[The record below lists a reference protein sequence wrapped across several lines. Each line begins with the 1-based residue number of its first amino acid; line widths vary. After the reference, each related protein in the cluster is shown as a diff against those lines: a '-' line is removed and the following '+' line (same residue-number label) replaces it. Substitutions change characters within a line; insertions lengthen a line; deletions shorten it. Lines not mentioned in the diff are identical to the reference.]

1 MAEFL
6 VLQHEPMEGPGT
18 IADEIRSAGHTVRI
32 IRIDQKE
39 KVPADPAPFAG
50 LVVMGGTMGVYDQG
64 KLAHLKEE
72 IELLEKAVKM
82 EKPVLGICLGAQLL
96 AAAAGTEVKPGEKE
110 IGWFPV
116 HKMPDACKDPVLRR
130 LPENFH
136 ALMWHGDHFPL
147 PKGAVHLLGTQKC
160 ACAGFRM
167 GKKAYGLV
175 PHLEMTAAMIDEMVS
190 ASRKELAAAQVE
202 PAQILE
208 DSSEYAEP
216 TEELARTMWKAWVG
230 LVSLS

>member
-1 MAEFL
+1 MSKYL
-6 VLQHEPMEGPGT
+6 ILQHEPIEGPGT
-18 IADEIRSAGHTVRI
+18 IAEEIRLAGHAVRT
-32 IRIDQKE
+32 IRLDLKE
-39 KVPADPAPFAG
+39 KVPTDPALFAG
-50 LVVMGGTMGVYDQG
+50 LVVMGGTMGVYDQS
-64 KLAHLKEE
+64 KFPYLKDE
-72 IELLEKAVKM
+72 IVLLGKAVKA

-96 AAAAGTEVKPGEKE
+96 AASLGAEVKAGEKE

-130 LPENFH
+130 LPENFP

-147 PKGAVHLLGTQKC
+147 PAGAVHLLSTQKC
-160 ACAGFRM
+160 ACAGFRF

-175 PHLEMTAAMIDEMVS
+175 PHLEMTAAMVDEMVS
-190 ASRKELAAAQVE
+190 ASRRELAAAQVE

-216 TEELARTMWKAWVG
+216 AEELARTMWKAWLG
-230 LVSLS
+230 LAI

>member
-18 IADEIRSAGHTVRI
+18 IADEVRAAGHTVRTV
-32 IRIDQKE
+32 RLDQKE
-39 KVPADPAPFAG
+39 KVPSDPSPFGG
-50 LVVMGGTMGVYDQG
+50 LVVMGGTMGVSDQE
-64 KLAHLKEE
+64 KLPYLKEE
-72 IELLEKAVKM
+72 IALLGKAVKAD
-82 EKPVLGICLGAQLL
+82 KPVLGICLGAQLL
-96 AAAAGTEVKPGEKE
+96 AASQGAEVKAGEKE

-116 HKMPDACKDPVLRR
+116 HKMPEACKDPVLRR
-130 LPENFH
+130 LPENFP
-136 ALMWHGDHFPL
+136 ALMWHGDHFQL
-147 PKGAVHLLGTQKC
+147 PKGAAHLLGTQKC
-160 ACAGFRM
+160 VCAGFRV

-190 ASRKELAAAQVE
+190 VSRKELEAVQVE

-230 LVSLS
+230 LAG

>member
-1 MAEFL
+1 VAEFL
-6 VLQHEPMEGPGT
+6 ILQHEPLEGPGT
-18 IADEIRSAGHTVRI
+18 IAEEIRAAGHGIKT

-39 KVPADPAPFAG
+39 KVPADLSPFAG

-64 KLAHLKEE
+64 KLPHLKEE
-72 IELLEKAVKM
+72 ITLLQKAVQS
-82 EKPVLGICLGAQLL
+82 EKPVLGICLGSQLL
-96 AAAAGTEVKPGEKE
+96 ATAIGVEVKPGEKE
-110 IGWFPV
+110 IGWVPV
-116 HKMPDACKDPVLRR
+116 HKMPEACKDPVLRR
-130 LPENFH
+130 LPENFQ

-147 PKGAVHLLGTQKC
+147 PKGASHLLGTQKC
-160 ACAGFRM
+160 GCAGFRF

-175 PHLEMTAAMIDEMVS
+175 PHLEMTAAMIDEMVT
-190 ASRKELAAAQVE
+190 ACRKELAAAQVE

-230 LVSLS
+230 LVG

>member
-6 VLQHEPMEGPGT
+6 ILQHEPMEGPGT
-18 IADEIRSAGHTVRI
+18 IADEIRAAGHTVRVA
-32 IRIDQKE
+32 RLDQRE
-39 KVPADPAPFAG
+39 KVPADPSPFAG

-64 KLAHLKEE
+64 KLPHLKEE
-72 IELLEKAVKM
+72 ITLLAKAVKADQ
-82 EKPVLGICLGAQLL
+82 PVLGICLGAQLL

-116 HKMPDACKDPVLRR
+116 HKMPEACKDPVLRR
-130 LPENFH
+130 LPENFP

-160 ACAGFRM
+160 ACAGFRL

-190 ASRKELAAAQVE
+190 VSRPELAAAQVE

-216 TEELARTMWKAWVG
+216 TEELARAMWKSWIG
-230 LVSLS
+230 LVG

>member
-18 IADEIRSAGHTVRI
+18 IAGEIRSAGHTVRI

-39 KVPADPAPFAG
+39 KVPADPGPFAG
-50 LVVMGGTMGVYDQG
+50 VVVMGGTMGVYDQG
-64 KLAHLKEE
+64 KLTHLKEE
-72 IELLEKAVKM
+72 IGLLEKALQK

-96 AAAAGTEVKPGEKE
+96 AAAAGAEVKPGEKE
-110 IGWFPV
+110 IGWVLV
-116 HKMPDACKDPVLRR
+116 HKMPEACKDPVLRR

-136 ALMWHGDHFPL
+136 ALMWHGDHFAL
-147 PKGAVHLLGTQKC
+147 PKGAIHLLGTQKC
-160 ACAGFRM
+160 ACAGFRI

-190 ASRKELAAAQVE
+190 ASRQELASAHVE
-202 PAQILE
+202 PGQILE

-216 TEELARTMWKAWVG
+216 TEELARTMWKAWIG
-230 LVSLS
+230 LAV

>member
-6 VLQHEPMEGPGT
+6 VLQHEPLEGAGT
-18 IADEIRSAGHTVRI
+18 IAEEIRSAGHTVRTV
-32 IRIDQKE
+32 RIDQKE
-39 KVPADPAPFAG
+39 KVPTDSAPFAG
-50 LVVMGGTMGVYDQG
+50 VVVMGGTMGVYDQG
-64 KLAHLKEE
+64 KLPHLKEE
-72 IELLEKAVKM
+72 IVLLEKTVKT

-110 IGWFPV
+110 IGWSPV
-116 HKMPDACKDPVLRR
+116 HKMPEACKDPVLRR
-130 LPENFH
+130 LPENFQ
-136 ALMWHGDHFPL
+136 ALMWHGDHFQL
-147 PKGAVHLLGTQKC
+147 PKGATHLLSTQKC
-160 ACAGFRM
+160 ACAGFRL

-216 TEELARTMWKAWVG
+216 AEELARTMWKAWVG
-230 LVSLS
+230 LIG

>member
-1 MAEFL
+1 MSEYL
-6 VLQHEPMEGPGT
+6 ILQHEPIEGPGT
-18 IADEIRSAGHTVRI
+18 IAEEIRLAGHAVRT
-32 IRIDQKE
+32 IRLDLKE
-39 KVPADPAPFAG
+39 KVPTDPALFAG
-50 LVVMGGTMGVYDQG
+50 LVVMGGTMGVYDQS
-64 KLAHLKEE
+64 KFPYLKDE
-72 IELLEKAVKM
+72 IVLLGKAVKA

-96 AAAAGTEVKPGEKE
+96 AASLGAEVKAGEKE

-130 LPENFH
+130 LPENFP

-147 PKGAVHLLGTQKC
+147 PAGAVHLLSTQKC
-160 ACAGFRM
+160 ACAGFRF

-175 PHLEMTAAMIDEMVS
+175 PHLEMTAAMVDEMVS
-190 ASRKELAAAQVE
+190 ASRRELAAAQVE

-216 TEELARTMWKAWVG
+216 AEELARTMWKAWLG
-230 LVSLS
+230 LAI